1 MMRNR
6 RRHLG
11 LSSAIFGL
19 ALALLASACSLE
31 QQTPPGI
38 SGPSAFA
45 LDVVVTTSATVIQRD
60 GASQA
65 IVTVQ
70 VRDVAGKP
78 AANQRFLLQASGPN
92 GMVVSATEIT
102 TDGNGLASI
111 LITAPPSSSV
121 GDLISVALTPVDGNG
136 VAVQASRSLGIGLT
150 PLNGTVPTASFAFA
164 PAAPKVNEVVT
175 FNAGASTDEGA
186 ACGTAC
192 TYRWNFG
199 DGNTGTGMIVTKS
212 YSASGNKTVTLTVI
226 DAAGASSLPSTQT
239 VAVAAPDLPSVGTVG
254 VSPTPVKVGVSTNFD
269 AGGATVGAGA
279 TLADYTWVWGDGT
292 STETTTA
299 AQAKHTFDAL
309 GTYTVRTTVRDSLN
323 RTATTT
329 TSVKVE

>member
-1 MMRNR
+1 
-6 RRHLG
+6 
-11 LSSAIFGL
+11 
-19 ALALLASACSLE
+19 
-31 QQTPPGI
+31 
-38 SGPSAFA
+38 
-45 LDVVVTTSATVIQRD
+45 
-60 GASQA
+60 
-65 IVTVQ
+65 
-70 VRDVAGKP
+70 
-78 AANQRFLLQASGPN
+78 
-92 GMVVSATEIT
+92 MVVSATEIT
-102 TDGNGLASI
+102 TDGNGQASI

-136 VAVQASRSLGIGLT
+136 IAVQASRTLGIGLT

-164 PAAPKVNEVVT
+164 PVAPKVNEVVT
-175 FNAGASTDEGA
+175 FNASASTDEGA

-279 TLADYTWVWGDGT
+279 TIADYTWVWGDGT
-292 STETTTA
+292 STETTSA